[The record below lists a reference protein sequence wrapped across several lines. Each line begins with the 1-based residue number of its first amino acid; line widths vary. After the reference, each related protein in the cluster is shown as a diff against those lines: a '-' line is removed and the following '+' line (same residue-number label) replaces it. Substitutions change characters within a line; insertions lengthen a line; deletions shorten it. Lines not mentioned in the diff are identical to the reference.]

1 MKKTIRI
8 GYAQY
13 VEEEVEV
20 DDKLAEFVQQLEE
33 AEANEDDETF
43 DDLCASK
50 QMDELIGECQWSY
63 DHVVSIMLNT
73 DKESVIY
80 ES

>member
-13 VEEEVEV
+13 TEEEVEV
-20 DDKLAEFVQQLEE
+20 DDKFAEFIQQLEE

-50 QMDELIGECQWSY
+50 QMDELISKCQWSY
-63 DHVVSIMLNT
+63 GHVVNMMLNT

-80 ES
+80 EN